1 MPGCRIACSAYV
13 IRGISADVGLQAR
26 GAEVADAVARPAR
39 LGELLFSRALADAA
53 GAGRGSDAPAPGR
66 GSASLR
72 DEERAPARHG
82 RERGDRPKH
91 SRREHRS

>member
-1 MPGCRIACSAYV
+1 MWSSGSNLHL
-13 IRGISADVGLQAR
+13 GLQAR
-26 GAEVADAVARPAR
+26 GAEVADAAARPAR

-53 GAGRGSDAPAPGR
+53 GGGRGSDAPAPGR
-66 GSASLR
+66 TDAPLL

-91 SRREHRS
+91 SRRGHRSWAPPERPV